1 MKRASLILS
10 VLVLVSLSCSY
21 TSLPMRL
28 FATRTPTLPPT
39 ATATVTPQPT
49 ATSTVTPTPA
59 PPARVG
65 VGERLLFSG
74 DYDAALQSYQS
85 ALRDASD
92 DDTRAGAI
100 IGTARAY
107 YLMGDYEAAS
117 TSIEEAIS
125 TYPDSPDLA
134 TAYYYRA
141 LLKEAEEDYAGAA
154 TDFQAFT
161 EARPGVL
168 DAYMLEAAGDNLML
182 AGEHEAAVTA
192 YEAAVAAG
200 RRTDPVFVQI
210 KIGRAYL
217 AAGNN
222 TEAVRWFMAIHENSN
237 SDQVKAQTDLLAG
250 QTYLNMGLSEQA
262 YARFLDAVNNYPNQY
277 DSYLALSNLV
287 EAGVAVDPLNRAIV
301 DYYAGQYGLAIDLL
315 TRYISATPE
324 HNGAAHYY
332 KALAMRAS
340 SRWADAA
347 AEFDVLI
354 RDHEGDA
361 FFVDA
366 YREKAYTQW
375 AYLDK
380 PDLAVETLLGF
391 VRLYPDVAAAPE
403 ILFEAGRIQE
413 RAGWLA
419 DAADTWSRII
429 TEYPS
434 SEDSMRGLFLAGIS
448 QYREKNYGEAMTV
461 FQRHLLLATSPAD
474 QAQAYF
480 WIGKTAT
487 AQNNP
492 DAARQAFEQSSQ
504 KDPTGYYSER
514 ARALLQNQPVL
525 HASSSYDLGYDLA
538 RERPEAEDWMR
549 RTFALPPETVLSSY
563 GELGSDPRFQ
573 RANAYWEL
581 GMYSQARNEME
592 DLRESLRTDAVNT
605 YRLMN
610 HTLEMGL
617 YRTAILASRQVLTLA
632 SLDDADSLKSP
643 VYFNHIRFG
652 TYYKDQVLA
661 AAREEGINPLLLFSL
676 IRQESLFEG
685 FAGSSAGAQ
694 GLMQIMP
701 ATGREI
707 VNISGWPKNYRDSDL
722 LRPVISIRMGAEY
735 LARQKNFLE
744 GDTLAALAA
753 YNGGPGNAQAWKKLA
768 NGDPD
773 LFVEVI
779 RFAETRT
786 YVMQISDFLN
796 IYNRLYTRTP

>member
-1 MKRASLILS
+1 
-10 VLVLVSLSCSY
+10 
-21 TSLPMRL
+21 
-28 FATRTPTLPPT
+28 
-39 ATATVTPQPT
+39 
-49 ATSTVTPTPA
+49 
-59 PPARVG
+59 
-65 VGERLLFSG
+65 
-74 DYDAALQSYQS
+74 
-85 ALRDASD
+85 
-92 DDTRAGAI
+92 
-100 IGTARAY
+100 
-107 YLMGDYEAAS
+107 
-117 TSIEEAIS
+117 
-125 TYPDSPDLA
+125 
-134 TAYYYRA
+134 
-141 LLKEAEEDYAGAA
+141 
-154 TDFQAFT
+154 
-161 EARPGVL
+161 
-168 DAYMLEAAGDNLML
+168 
-182 AGEHEAAVTA
+182 
-192 YEAAVAAG
+192 
-200 RRTDPVFVQI
+200 
-210 KIGRAYL
+210 
-217 AAGNN
+217 
-222 TEAVRWFMAIHENSN
+222 
-237 SDQVKAQTDLLAG
+237 
-250 QTYLNMGLSEQA
+250 
-262 YARFLDAVNNYPNQY
+262 
-277 DSYLALSNLV
+277 
-287 EAGVAVDPLNRAIV
+287 
-301 DYYAGQYGLAIDLL
+301 
-315 TRYISATPE
+315 
-324 HNGAAHYY
+324 
-332 KALAMRAS
+332 MRAS
-340 SRWADAA
+340 NRWEDAV
-347 AEFDVLI
+347 AEFDTLI
-354 RDHEGDA
+354 RDHEGDT

-380 PDLAVETLLGF
+380 PDLAAETLLSF

-419 DAADTWSRII
+419 EAADTWSRII

-434 SEDSMRGLFLAGIS
+434 SEDSMRSLFLAGIS
-448 QYREKNYGEAMTV
+448 RYRERDYAGAMTI

-487 AQNNP
+487 AQNNA

-514 ARALLQNQPVL
+514 ARAILQNRPVL
-525 HASSSYDLGYDLA
+525 FASSSYDLGYDLA
-538 RERPEAEDWMR
+538 RERPEAEAWMR

-592 DLRESLRTDAVNT
+592 DLRESLRADAVNT

-610 HTLEMGL
+610 HALEMGM

-632 SLDDADSLKSP
+632 SLDDAASLNAP

-652 TYYKDQVLA
+652 VYYKDQVLS
-661 AAREEGINPLLLFSL
+661 AAREEGISPLLLFSL

-707 VNISGWPKNYRDSDL
+707 VNISGWPENYRDSDL
-722 LRPVISIRMGAEY
+722 LRPVISIPMGAEY
-735 LARQKNFLE
+735 LSRQRSFLN

-753 YNGGPGNAQAWKKLA
+753 YNGGPGNAQAWKSLA
-768 NGDPD
+768 GGDPD

-796 IYNRLYTRTP
+796 IYNRLYTRTQ